1 MSVVHECRVQPN
13 PKNPQKR
20 RRKKSRVFWR
30 ACCSWP
36 THACCLLSLPRCP
49 ADGYKLGEHC
59 DWFKHDNYED
69 STRIPL
75 LLKPA
80 RSSLLRLGGRAGRE
94 VAQLVE
100 EVDIFPSLLDLA
112 GLSVPEELQGESW
125 VPLLTASGSSSAGK
139 AAVFSQYPHSS
150 KARNHL
156 TMGYFSFGDLSLNS
170 TAALAMMVGVP

>member
-1 MSVVHECRVQPN
+1 M
-13 PKNPQKR
+13 
-20 RRKKSRVFWR
+20 R
-30 ACCSWP
+30 AARS
-36 THACCLLSLPRCP
+36 LSTPLP

-94 VAQLVE
+94 VTQLVE

-125 VPLLTASGSSSAGK
+125 VPLLTASGSGAPGK
-139 AAVFSQYPHSS
+139 AAVFSQYPHGSN
-150 KARNHL
+150 ARKHL
-156 TMGYFSFGDLSLNS
+156 TMGY
-170 TAALAMMVGVP
+170 VGLLGTWA

>member
-1 MSVVHECRVQPN
+1 M
-13 PKNPQKR
+13 KR
-20 RRKKSRVFWR
+20 SYFSCIQYIDHLVGQLPLALDEENLYEQTTVIFWGDR
-30 ACCSWP
+30 
-36 THACCLLSLPRCP
+36 
-49 ADGYKLGEHC
+49 GYKLGEHC